1 MYKSTDSQKQIIRVL
16 MLGASLDIQGGI
28 TSVEKLILENAPP
41 EMQIHHVGTFAPG
54 SVRHNAI
61 VFIKAIKTLVWTLL
75 RGEADIVHIH
85 FAERGST
92 LRKLI
97 IVLILLAFRQPFIL
111 HAHGAA
117 YQEFFAGL
125 PSFLQ
130 KIIAVL
136 FGKCT
141 NFIALS
147 ENWKNY
153 FIETFRLDKNQTT
166 VLYNP
171 VNLPDLSRHVEKP
184 TQNLT
189 PQPPSLLGSGQVKP
203 LSLQE
208 RGLERGFP
216 DPVKSKVNLPSNIP
230 QLREN
235 KLLKFVFLGR
245 IGKRGGA
252 LDVAK
257 SIISF
262 PKQDKGAFDLIK
274 AFAALPESDRNCAEL
289 VLAGNGDL
297 EIAQQ
302 LIQELAVE
310 EQITIC
316 AWLSP
321 AQRDAL
327 LAAADAFILPSYNEG
342 LPMSMLEA
350 MAWGLP
356 VIVTPVGGIPE
367 VVNHNQNGL
376 LVQPGNQEQLVQA
389 MQNLIRDENLR
400 ISLGTAARRRVECFD
415 VKNYIASLFALY
427 TSVVRQGNNFR
438 EYQKINYPFRSRVR

>member
-41 EMQIHHVGTFAPG
+41 EIQIHHVGTFAPG
-54 SVRHNAI
+54 SVVLNAI
-61 VFIKAIKTLVWTLL
+61 VFIKAVKTLVWKLL
-75 RGEADIVHIH
+75 RGETDLAHIH

-97 IVLILLAFRQPFIL
+97 LVLILLAFRQPFIL
-111 HAHGAA
+111 HSHGAT
-117 YQEFFAGL
+117 YQEFFAGIPRL
-125 PSFLQ
+125 AQ
-130 KIIAVL
+130 RTIALL

-141 NFIALS
+141 KFIALS
-147 ENWKNY
+147 ENWKNC
-153 FIETFRLDKNQTT
+153 FIETLHLAPNQTI

-171 VNLPDLSRHVEKP
+171 VNLP
-184 TQNLT
+184 
-189 PQPPSLLGSGQVKP
+189 
-203 LSLQE
+203 
-208 RGLERGFP
+208 
-216 DPVKSKVNLPSNIP
+216 SNIP
-230 QLREN
+230 QR
-235 KLLKFVFLGR
+235 KDKRQVKFVFLGR

-252 LDVAK
+252 LDAAK

-274 AFAALPESDRNCAEL
+274 AFAALPESDRNSAEL

-297 EIAQQ
+297 EMAQQ

-310 EQITIC
+310 EKITLC

-321 AQRDAL
+321 TERDAL
-327 LAAADAFILPSYNEG
+327 LAEADAFILPSYNEG

-367 VVNHNQNGL
+367 VINHNQNGL

-389 MQNLIRDENLR
+389 MQNLIRDEELR
-400 ISLGTAARRRVECFD
+400 ISLGTAARRRVECFE
-415 VKNYIASLFALY
+415 VKNYITSLAALY
-427 TSVVRQGNNFR
+427 ASVVRQEACEEKTVGAGL
-438 EYQKINYPFRSRVR
+438 IN

>member
-1 MYKSTDSQKQIIRVL
+1 MYKSTDSQKQIIRIL

-75 RGEADIVHIH
+75 RGEADLVHIH

-125 PSFLQ
+125 PILVQ

-136 FGKCT
+136 FGKST
-141 NFIALS
+141 KFIALS
-147 ENWKNY
+147 ENWGKY
-153 FIETFRLDKNQTT
+153 FLETFRLDKNQTT

-171 VNLPDLSRHVEKP
+171 VNLP
-184 TQNLT
+184 
-189 PQPPSLLGSGQVKP
+189 
-203 LSLQE
+203 
-208 RGLERGFP
+208 
-216 DPVKSKVNLPSNIP
+216 SNIP
-230 QLREN
+230 QRREQRQV
-235 KLLKFVFLGR
+235 KFVFLGR

-297 EIAQQ
+297 EMAQQ
-302 LIQELAVE
+302 LIIELAVE
-310 EQITIC
+310 EKITIS

-327 LAAADAFILPSYNEG
+327 LATADAFILPSYNEG

-376 LVQPGNQEQLVQA
+376 LVQPGNQEQLVEA
-389 MQNLIRDENLR
+389 MQNLIRDEGLR

-415 VKNYIASLFALY
+415 VKNYIASLLALY
-427 TSVVRQGNNFR
+427 ASVIRQGNDFSATKT
-438 EYQKINYPFRSRVR
+438 KIQLNS